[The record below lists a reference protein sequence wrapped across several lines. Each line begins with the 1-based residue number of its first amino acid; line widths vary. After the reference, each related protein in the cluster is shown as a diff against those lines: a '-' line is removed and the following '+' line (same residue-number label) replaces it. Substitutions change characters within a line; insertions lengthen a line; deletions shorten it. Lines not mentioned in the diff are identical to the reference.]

1 MTRATSKAAFLHM
14 QETGKASTKRAQI
27 MAYVE
32 LYPGCSRGDIVRS
45 IPGMTVNCCSGRVRE
60 LLDSGALIEDGC
72 AHDPVTGRSVNR
84 LYVNPERLAA

>member
-1 MTRATSKAAFLHM
+1 MKLRSNAMTRATSKAAFLHM

-32 LYPGCSRGDIVRS
+32 AHPGCSRGDIV
-45 IPGMTVNCCSGRVRE
+45 
-60 LLDSGALIEDGC
+60 
-72 AHDPVTGRSVNR
+72 RSVNR